1 MQVHQMS
8 NKNKKDEKGYTLIEM
23 IVVISILAILG
34 AVVVPQ
40 FTTIS
45 AKARLSADL
54 TSIKTVQQQI
64 DIYSIDKGTY
74 PGGSVS
80 NNMNINDKVVKA
92 LCDSHYLEEKY
103 LTQEKL
109 VFQTKPSACKFDST
123 LNHYVLVVSKD
134 VYDILQTDDSN
145 KDIWV
150 IKENTHGL
158 TID

>member
-1 MQVHQMS
+1 M
-8 NKNKKDEKGYTLIEM
+8 
-23 IVVISILAILG
+23 
-34 AVVVPQ
+34 
-40 FTTIS
+40 
-45 AKARLSADL
+45 
-54 TSIKTVQQQI
+54 
-64 DIYSIDKGTY
+64 
-74 PGGSVS
+74 
-80 NNMNINDKVVKA
+80 
-92 LCDSHYLEEKY
+92 CDSHYLEEKY